1 MPKERGEQMTENN
14 DHIQSELVGENLKED
29 LQLEVESQPDSV
41 ETLDFLSDLL
51 GATTEKTVKSMVTKE
66 KMDNV
71 AIFIDYDN
79 VYWTLENNYK
89 HDPDSAD
96 DNKNLFVQLWER
108 YKQDNV
114 RTFRAYAD
122 FQKIKTSL
130 TSLQKK
136 RVQIRHVYSNEKNGD
151 HRKNSSDIELC
162 IDAIENTYKD
172 PNISCYAFVTADSDM
187 IPILSRMMYKGKRVE
202 LFYLSNALP
211 KHIDMTTY
219 AHYSQDLLEF
229 INVEAKTID
238 IDAHII
244 ESLMFIEKWHAKYH
258 NSDFFLGAPWLRGE
272 LSKEL
277 KIPPND
283 CSTLLE
289 KLRTEK
295 LIDDEV
301 KTLSDGTSKSSIV
314 LTEKASQLIT
324 KGEVAASK

>member
-1 MPKERGEQMTENN
+1 MMDIIGNIQNREVIENSKPTTQMEPSLEESATLMSNLFGAATER
-14 DHIQSELVGENLKED
+14 
-29 LQLEVESQPDSV
+29 
-41 ETLDFLSDLL
+41 
-51 GATTEKTVKSMVTKE
+51 TVKAMTSKD

-79 VYWTLENNYK
+79 VYWTLENIYK
-89 HDPDSAD
+89 HDPDSAEG
-96 DNKNLFVQLWER
+96 NKNLFVQLWNR

-122 FQKIKTSL
+122 FQKIRTSL

-136 RVQIRHVYSNEKNGD
+136 RVQIRHVYSNEKSGD

-172 PNISCYAFVTADSDM
+172 PNITCYVFVTADSDM
-187 IPILSRMMYKGKRVE
+187 IPILSRLMYKGKRVE

-229 INVEAKTID
+229 INVEVKTVD
-238 IDAHII
+238 INAHIK
-244 ESLMFIEKWHAKYH
+244 EALVFINDWHGKYH
-258 NSDFFLGAPWLRGE
+258 DSDRFLGVSWLRGE
-272 LSKEL
+272 LSKKL
-277 KIPPND
+277 GIPPND
-283 CSTLLE
+283 CSQLLE

-295 LIDDEV
+295 FIDDEV
-301 KTLSDGTSKSSIV
+301 KILSDNSSKSSIV
-314 LTEKASQLIT
+314 LTELASQLIVT
-324 KGEVAASK
+324 EKVAASE

>member
-1 MPKERGEQMTENN
+1 MTNTI
-14 DHIQSELVGENLKED
+14 DDIQDGDLEENLQTEPEPD
-29 LQLEVESQPDSV
+29 LEEALAFMSG
-41 ETLDFLSDLL
+41 FM
-51 GATTEKTVKSMVTKE
+51 GMTTEKTVKAITNKD

-89 HDPDSAD
+89 HNPDSD
-96 DNKNLFVQLWER
+96 DNNKNLFVQLWER

-172 PNISCYAFVTADSDM
+172 PNITCYVFVTADSDM
-187 IPILSRMMYKGKRVE
+187 IPILSRLMYKGKRVE

-229 INVEAKTID
+229 INVEVKTID
-238 IDAHII
+238 IDEHII
-244 ESLMFIEKWHAKYH
+244 EALNFINNWHTKFH
-258 NSDFFLGAPWLRGE
+258 DSNFFLGAPWLKGE

-277 KIPPND
+277 KIPTND

-301 KTLSDGTSKSSIV
+301 KSLSDGISKSSIV
-314 LTEKASQLIT
+314 LTELALQLIAED
-324 KGEVAASK
+324 KVAASE